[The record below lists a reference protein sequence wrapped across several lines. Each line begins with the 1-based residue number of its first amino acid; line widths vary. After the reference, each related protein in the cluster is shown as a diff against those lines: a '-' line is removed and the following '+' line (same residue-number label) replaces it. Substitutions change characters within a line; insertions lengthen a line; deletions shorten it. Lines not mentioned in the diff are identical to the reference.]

1 MKVFIPCIN
10 RNLGKML
17 KFIYMLWSPISP
29 HFPCPPPPP
38 PISLLPL
45 FLPSPMPY
53 NSPFSSLIT
62 LSLSQLLSPLIYH
75 CQYDPLTLLK
85 TKRTLPPPSLASNT
99 TTCLIVWT
107 CISTMQRWPLI
118 PTLTLSTSLIYQLSL
133 HVGVSS
139 PRNREKL
146 ILYGGIHIWLL

>member
-1 MKVFIPCIN
+1 MHKPKPGQNVKVY
-10 RNLGKML
+10 LHAL
-17 KFIYMLWSPISP
+17 KS
-29 HFPCPPPPP
+29 HFTPLPLPPPSYLSTST
-38 PISLLPL
+38 ISSLSHALQLPL
-45 FLPSPMPY
+45 SPS
-53 NSPFSSLIT
+53 SSLIT

-75 CQYDPLTLLK
+75 CQYDLLTLHK
-85 TKRTLPPPSLASNT
+85 TKRTLLPPSLASNT

-107 CISTMQRWPLI
+107 FISTMQCWPLI

-139 PRNREKL
+139 PWNREIL

>member
-10 RNLGKML
+10 RNLAKML

-29 HFPCPPPPP
+29 HFLCPPP

-53 NSPFSSLIT
+53 NAPSSSLIT

-75 CQYDPLTLLK
+75 CQYDLLTLHK
-85 TKRTLPPPSLASNT
+85 TKRTLLPPSLASNT

-107 CISTMQRWPLI
+107 FISTMQCWPLI

-139 PRNREKL
+139 PWNREIL